1 MAIYLYVYLEI
12 HVFLFEL
19 LLFISFACF
28 VVEEILFSFF
38 RFLFMVRTENTNLFF
53 AVGLGCGVPEH
64 TPNVTSKG

>member
-38 RFLFMVRTENTNLFF
+38 ASFLWCVQKIRTFFLQKVWGMVSPNTRQM
-53 AVGLGCGVPEH
+53 
-64 TPNVTSKG
+64 